1 MEKREET
8 NQKIRL
14 TQFAKSAGCAA
25 KIAPDILSQ
34 LVGKLPAFED
44 ENLLVGVETSDDKV
58 VSVINNYVVNINSK
72 KIEICYSKMQG
83 ATGLIKA
90 FGKEFY
96 QLEEK
101 N

>member
-1 MEKREET
+1 MIKNIDYIYIPSEQIGT
-8 NQKIRL
+8 KIL
-14 TQFAKSAGCAA
+14 GFAFVNVKNY
-25 KIAPDILSQ
+25 KNIM
-34 LVGKLPAFED
+34 KLC
-44 ENLLVGVETSDDKV
+44 N
-58 VSVINNYVVNINSK
+58 VINNYVVNINSK